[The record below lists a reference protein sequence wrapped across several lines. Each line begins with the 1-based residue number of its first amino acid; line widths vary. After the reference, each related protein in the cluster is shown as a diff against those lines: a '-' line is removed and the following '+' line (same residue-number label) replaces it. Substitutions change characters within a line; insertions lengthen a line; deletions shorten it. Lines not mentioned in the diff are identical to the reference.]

1 MKIAFLNFYSGFIA
15 RGGETFVH
23 ELANRLAKKNETCV
37 FQAGPASGR
46 EKYSIVR
53 IDISMPK
60 IWPEWSPIR
69 YPRFF
74 LDYYKLKELHFTIK
88 SLTRIIRL
96 RPNVIFPLNGGWQAL
111 ICSLYCRFFGAKLV
125 IVGQS
130 GPGWDDRW
138 NLLMKPNLFVALTNR
153 QLAWAKRATIWKQ
166 DFALVPNGVDLDQ
179 FKPAVKK
186 IKLDLEKPIIMMAA
200 ASTPDKRVEQGI
212 RAVAGLPTGSLL
224 LLGQGPLDESINK
237 LGYKLLGK
245 TRFLHLSVS
254 HDQMPDYYRN
264 ADLFSLCSIS
274 SEAFGIVYL
283 EAMATNLPCVV
294 TDDASRREIVGLAGM
309 FVKNPDN
316 INEYSQ
322 AIETALK
329 KKWGEVPRRQ
339 AEKFSWDEIAAKYE
353 QQLTKLVKHEAA

>member
-23 ELANRLAKKNETCV
+23 ELANRLAKKNETYV

-46 EKYSIVR
+46 EKYSVVR
-53 IDISMPK
+53 INVSMPK
-60 IWPEWSPIR
+60 VWPEWSPIR

-74 LDYYKLKELHFTIK
+74 VDYYKLKELRFTIK
-88 SLTRIIRL
+88 SLTKIIRL
-96 RPNVIFPLNGGWQAL
+96 RPDIVFPLNGGWQAF

-138 NLLMKPNLFVALTNR
+138 NLLMKPNLFVALTSR
-153 QLAWAKRATIWKQ
+153 QLAWAKQATIWKQ
-166 DFALVPNGVDLDQ
+166 DFVLIPNGVDLDR
-179 FKPAVKK
+179 FKAAGKKVK
-186 IKLDLEKPIIMMAA
+186 LALENPIIMMAA

-224 LLGQGPLDESINK
+224 LLGKGPLDERVNK
-237 LGYKLLGK
+237 LGYELLGK
-245 TRFLHLSVS
+245 KKFHHVSVS
-254 HDQMPDYYRN
+254 HDQMPAYYRST
-264 ADLFSLCSIS
+264 DLFTLCSFS

-283 EAMATNLPCVV
+283 EAMASGLPVV
-294 TDDASRREIVGLAGM
+294 ATDDESRREIIDGAGV

-316 INEYSQ
+316 AEEYS
-322 AIETALK
+322 TALAQALATS
-329 KKWGEVPRRQ
+329 WENLPRKQ
-339 AEKFSWDEIAAKYE
+339 AEKFSWDDIAAKYE
-353 QQLTKLVKHEAA
+353 KVL